1 MEENEII
8 ELKKSFYI
16 HEKCLNH
23 DLYSTWSGT
32 KFDSREKG
40 LNRGRPSPLPYC
52 LPALWA
58 DLVQKFRITIGHGP
72 VPFVGIFTYTYQ
84 QARR

>member
-1 MEENEII
+1 MDGFFFNWAKMEENEII

-58 DLVQKFRITIGHGP
+58 DLVQKFRIIIG
-72 VPFVGIFTYTYQ
+72 
-84 QARR
+84 